1 MSIAALAVA
10 SATFL
15 FIATPTDLIRDRV
28 VQEVRQRTGRD
39 LSVAGG
45 SSLSVLNGLG
55 VRLHDVSLSSPP
67 EMAGEPM
74 ARVAEI
80 DVRIPFWSLIRGELL
95 VERLV
100 LKRPALNLRVDAD
113 GRRSWTFDR
122 PNRKAGTQRGAGGG
136 AKGSDL
142 AADLRK
148 LPVANVLIEDGTV
161 TYVNE
166 KREIEEEISSLDLE
180 IGVSSLD
187 SRLEATGDLTLRDQQ
202 LEFRGSL
209 NSISTLL
216 DGSPSELALHL
227 IGQPLEAN
235 YEGTIALSP
244 ATRLAGTLTVQS
256 GSLQALASWFDASVL
271 EGAEDGPVA
280 LSGKLE
286 TTPASVSLTEA
297 DAQIGSTTI
306 KGLAVLET
314 RSGIRPRL
322 SADLQVSQLDLG
334 YWITPTGKPASDAGD
349 GRATTGDQ
357 GEPRSID
364 DLLRG
369 TQTDKPQV
377 RGFIARH
384 GWSDVPFELNKLDIV
399 DADVKLLID
408 RLIYRDV
415 EAGVTR
421 ITATLADRSIDVSID
436 EMQLY
441 GGAGRGTVRLDTS
454 GSAAALKAELQVE
467 NVSTFDL
474 LRDAAEFDWVDG
486 KGEITLTITGDGRTE
501 REIVETLDGKAEFA
515 FRDGALVGVDI
526 PGIIDSLQQ
535 GRIPRLERNAADR
548 TRFSA
553 LTASFSIQDGIAT
566 NRDLQLDSELVDVTG
581 SGTADLPH
589 RTLDYTIRPMLVTTR
604 RSGDESP
611 AGLEVP
617 IRITGSWDH
626 PTYAADL
633 DAVLKNPGDVV
644 EAVKEIGKQLKGKN
658 LEEAL
663 DSLLGGDDGDS
674 DRKKPKARD
683 LLRQF
688 LKP

>member
-113 GRRSWTFDR
+113 GRRNWAFDR
-122 PNRKAGTQRGAGGG
+122 PNKKAGTQRGAGGG

-166 KREIEEEISSLDLE
+166 KREIEEEISSLDLK

-202 LEFRGSL
+202 LDFRGSL

-227 IGQPLEAN
+227 TGQPLEAN

-271 EGAEDGPVA
+271 EGSEDGPVA

-334 YWITPTGKPASDAGD
+334 YWITPTGKPASNAGD
-349 GRATTGDQ
+349 GRGTTGDQ

-384 GWSDVPFELNKLDIV
+384 GWSDVSFELNKLDIV

-454 GSAAALKAELQVE
+454 GSAAALRAELQVE

-633 DAVLKNPGDVV
+633 DAVLKDPGDVV

-663 DSLLGGDDGDS
+663 DSLLGGDDGDNN
-674 DRKKPKARD
+674 RKKPKARD